1 MRKWVWLIGLVL
13 GGGLLYGWFSAQD
26 SLIAHAIASQGTS
39 QQAEPVKWTGLVNCA
54 VRQNTLQK
62 IRGRDDSPD
71 AGACSTQRINEG
83 AYLEFAATE
92 TGKERY
98 VGLSAECA
106 GTSDKAIDFALHLTT
121 IIYRGAPVVEV
132 RERGVYKA
140 ETSYSAQTAFRIAV
154 EGAAVKYYKDD
165 ECFYVSKT
173 KPPHSL
179 AATVSLF
186 NIGAAVRN
194 AIVVKGKV
202 ETAKTLSAKSP
213 NQANNS
219 SSVGDPSLA
228 LKATANSPWAGIPD
242 DNKIYLPPD
251 YATFTPPNV
260 GSKYFDT
267 VFGTTLVR
275 LSNGQAQLNDAIHHE
290 YATMS
295 PFNKDGSLILLQS
308 DQNGFFIVDRNGR
321 QIVPPAALQLAGLSE
336 PRWSGKDAQVF
347 YYHDGNQ
354 LKKFDVLTRQK
365 SNVHTFPQYQK
376 ITFGG
381 GEGDISEDGDHLLIM
396 GDDRQ
401 VGMYTLSSDTLGRVI
416 DLKAIGDWHEIYVT
430 ANNNMLVR
438 WSAEGTGKN
447 KGMGLFDK
455 EMNFIRQV
463 VPFVGHNDQG
473 RDSNGDEVLLIAG
486 YRDTAPAPG
495 CENNG
500 VEKVRLSDSKKTCL
514 VPLNWDTEIH
524 VSSNSDRRNPWVLV
538 SVTDTGKGTAE
549 ANNNLPPDWRSRW
562 GVRFNELILAKIDG
576 SERRRIAHHRS
587 RTLSDYW
594 FQPRAAI
601 SRDGSYAIF
610 DSNFGIN
617 PLKDYTDVFLA
628 YLAKT
633 GGN

>member
-1 MRKWVWLIGLVL
+1 MRKWVWLIILAL
-13 GGGLLYGWFSAQD
+13 GVWSLYCGSATQD
-26 SLIAHAIASQGTS
+26 SLITHATALQETVP
-39 QQAEPVKWTGLVNCA
+39 QAEPVNWVGLINCA

-83 AYLEFAATE
+83 AYLEFAASE

-98 VGLSAECA
+98 VGVSAECA
-106 GTSDKAIDFALHLTT
+106 GASDKAIDFALHLTT

-132 RERGVYKA
+132 RERGVYRA
-140 ETSYSAQTAFRIAV
+140 ETSYSAQTTFRIAV
-154 EGAAVKYYKDD
+154 EGGAVKYYKDD
-165 ECFYVSKT
+165 ECFYVSKAE
-173 KPPHSL
+173 PHYSL
-179 AATVSLF
+179 AVAVSLF
-186 NIGAAVRN
+186 NVGAAVSN
-194 AIVVKGKV
+194 AVVVKGKV
-202 ETAKTLSAKSP
+202 ERAKPLAAKSQT
-213 NQANNS
+213 QASNPTAASDS
-219 SSVGDPSLA
+219 SST
-228 LKATANSPWAGIPD
+228 LKAPANSPWAGIPD

-251 YATFTPPNV
+251 YAAFTPPNV

-275 LSNGQAQLNDAIHHE
+275 LSNGQAQFNDAVHHE

-295 PFNKDGSLILLQS
+295 PFNKDSSLILLQS
-308 DQNGFFIVDRNGR
+308 DQHGFFIVDRNGR
-321 QIVPPAALQLAGLSE
+321 QVVPPAALQLGGLSE
-336 PRWSGKDAQVF
+336 PRWSGKDTHAF

-354 LKKFDVLTRQK
+354 LKQFNVLTQRK

-381 GEGDISEDGDHLLIM
+381 GEGDISEDGDHLLIV
-396 GDDRQ
+396 GDDRY
-401 VGMYTLSSDTLGRVI
+401 VGMYTLSNDTLGRVI
-416 DLKAIGDWHEIYVT
+416 DLRAIGEWHEVYVT
-430 ANNNMLVR
+430 ANNNVLVR

-447 KGMGLFDK
+447 KGTGLFDK
-455 EMNFIRQV
+455 EMNFLRQV

-473 RDSNGDEVLLIAG
+473 RDLNGDEVLLIAG
-486 YRDTAPAPG
+486 YRDTSPAPG

-500 VEKVRLSDSKKTCL
+500 VEKVRLADSRKTCL
-514 VPLNWDTEIH
+514 VPLNWETEIH
-524 VSSNSDRRNPWVLV
+524 VSSNSDGRNPWVLV

-549 ANNNLPPDWRSRW
+549 ANNSLPPEWRSRW

-601 SRDGSYAIF
+601 SRDGRYAVF

-628 YLAKT
+628 HLAKA